1 MGDVRLPYVS
11 PDWLP
16 GWLPRLVPEAYS
28 ALIAIALLL
37 GILALL
43 LAIASYL
50 RAGRVARRFEAF
62 TTGSDGRSLATA
74 LTATVARVDAA
85 EQKLTRAEDSVK
97 RFDRKSRSAVQ
108 RVGLVR
114 YSAFDSGGAD
124 QSFSLALLDESSN
137 GVVVTSL
144 AGRTGG
150 RLYAKPVRDGRSPHA
165 LSTEEQRAIQ
175 EAAGG
180 PQTG

>member
-1 MGDVRLPYVS
+1 MGEFRLPYVP

-37 GILALL
+37 AILALC
-43 LAIASYL
+43 LAIAAYV
-50 RAGRVARRFEAF
+50 RAGRVKRRFEDF

-85 EQKLTRAEDSVK
+85 EQKLTRAEDSVR
-97 RFDRKSRSAVQ
+97 RFDRKSRTAVQ

-114 YSAFDSGGAD
+114 YSAFEEGGAE
-124 QSFSLALLDESSN
+124 QSFSLALLDDASN

-144 AGRTGG
+144 SGRAGG
-150 RLYAKPVRDGRSPHA
+150 RLYAKPVRNGRSPHA

-180 PQTG
+180 PETG